1 MISYQQHTLANG
13 LRILVHEDPKSP
25 MAAVNVL
32 YDVGARDEDPN
43 RTGFAHLFEHLM
55 FGGSANV
62 PEFDTVLQK
71 AGGNNNAYTTN
82 DLTNYYDVLPAANLE
97 TAFWLEADRMN
108 LLDFSER
115 SLYVQRKVVCEEFKE
130 HYINQ
135 PYGDVWH
142 KLRALVYTKHPYRW
156 PTIGLELAHVEEAS
170 LDDVRNFFYRF
181 YRPNNAILAV
191 AGGVKTG
198 EVLKLAEKWFGAIEP
213 GQPNYRALPVEPIQT
228 APRSLTVEADVP
240 VDVLYRAWPM
250 CDRRHKDYHATYL
263 LSDLLSAGDSG
274 RLHRRMVMQNEMFSD
289 LEAYVT
295 GSFDQGLFV
304 VEGKFAEGVDR
315 ETAEA
320 ALEAELQ
327 NVCNTLV
334 SPEEVEK
341 ARNQSEAYEAFGNV
355 NVLGK
360 AMKLAFYEL
369 LGNAALVNE
378 EIEHYRKVT
387 AEDIQRVAADVLN
400 PDRVSTMHYLSKQT
414 VLS

>member
-1 MISYQQHTLANG
+1 MISYHQHTLANG
-13 LRILVHEDPKSP
+13 LRILVHEDPTSP
-25 MAAVNVL
+25 MAAVNIL
-32 YDVGARDEDPN
+32 YDVGARDEDPG

-55 FGGSANV
+55 FGGSAGV

-115 SLYVQRKVVCEEFKE
+115 SLDVQRKVVCEEFKE

-156 PTIGLELAHVEEAS
+156 PTIGLELSHVEQAS
-170 LDDVRNFFYRF
+170 LDDVRNFFFRF

-191 AGGVKTG
+191 AGGIKTSRVI
-198 EVLKLAEKWFGAIEP
+198 ELAEKWFGGIESS
-213 GQPNYRALPVEPIQT
+213 QPNSRSLPQEPLQT
-228 APRSLTVEADVP
+228 APRQLTVEAEVP

-250 CDRRHKDYHATYL
+250 CERRHADYHATDL
-263 LSDLLSAGDSG
+263 LSDLLSAGESG
-274 RLHRRMVMQNEMFSD
+274 RLHRRLVMENELFSD

-315 ETAEA
+315 AEAEA
-320 ALEAELQ
+320 ALDEELERMRREP
-327 NVCNTLV
+327 V
-334 SPEEVEK
+334 SAEEVEK

-360 AMKLAFYEL
+360 AMKLAYYEL
-369 LGNAALVNE
+369 LGDAALVNE
-378 EIEHYRKVT
+378 EIEHYRRVT
-387 AEDIQRVAADVLN
+387 AADIQRVAADVLHPERAN
-400 PDRVSTMHYLSKQT
+400 TMHYLAKQT

>member
-1 MISYQQHTLANG
+1 MISYHQHTLANG
-13 LRILVHEDPKSP
+13 LRILVHEDPSSP

-32 YDVGARDEDPN
+32 YDVGARDEDPG

-55 FGGSANV
+55 FGGSAGV
-62 PEFDTVLQK
+62 PEFDTVLQR

-115 SLYVQRKVVCEEFKE
+115 SLDVQRKVVCEEFKE

-142 KLRALVYTKHPYRW
+142 KLRALAYTVHPYRW
-156 PTIGLELAHVEEAS
+156 PTIGLELSHVEQAS
-170 LDDVRNFFYRF
+170 LDDVRNFFFRF

-191 AGGVKTG
+191 SGGVKTG
-198 EVLKLAEKWFGAIEP
+198 QVLELAQKWFGGIEP
-213 GQPNYRALPVEPIQT
+213 GVPNHRNLAAEPLQRQPRQQ
-228 APRSLTVEADVP
+228 TVEADVP
-240 VDVLYRAWPM
+240 VDMLYRAWPM
-250 CDRRHKDYHATYL
+250 CTRQHADYYATDL
-263 LSDLLSAGDSG
+263 LSDLLSAGESG
-274 RLHRRMVMQNEMFSD
+274 RLHRRLVMENELFSD

-315 ETAEA
+315 SEAEA
-320 ALEAELQ
+320 ALDEELQ
-327 NVCNTLV
+327 RMRREPV
-334 SPEEVEK
+334 SEEEVEK

-355 NVLGK
+355 SVLGK
-360 AMKLAFYEL
+360 AMKLAYYEL
-369 LGNAALVNE
+369 LGDASLVNE
-378 EIEHYRKVT
+378 EIEQYRRVT
-387 AEDIQRVAADVLN
+387 AADIQRVAGEVLQPERCN
-400 PDRVSTMHYLSKQT
+400 TLHYLAKQP
-414 VLS
+414 VLQ